1 MDESSGMHEIDDFLK
16 KHRVTE
22 IEAIIPDMAGIARG
36 KIIPRSK
43 FEAGESMRLPQA
55 VMIQTVTG
63 DYPEDGTLTGVT
75 DPDMVCV
82 PDPSTLR
89 IIPWATD
96 PTAQVIHDCMHF
108 DGTPVAISPRH
119 VLRRV
124 LEKYREQGWKP
135 VVAPELEFYLVDVN
149 KDPDLPLQPPVGR
162 TGRPETGGQSYSIE
176 AVNEFDPLFE
186 DIYEYCDIQD
196 LEVDTLI
203 HEIGAAQM
211 EINFLHG
218 DPLKL
223 ADQVFLFKR
232 TVREAALRHQMYATF
247 MAKPMEAEPG
257 SAMHVHQSV
266 VDAETGRNLF
276 SASDGQPSDLFHSY
290 IAGLQA
296 YTPALMPI
304 FAPYINSYRRLSRFT
319 AAPIG
324 VQWGYDNRT
333 VGFRV
338 PHSEPAAR
346 RVENRIP
353 GVDCNPYLA
362 IAATLAAGYL
372 GMTQGLKASAPL
384 ASDGY
389 QQRYQLPRNLEEA
402 LTQMSGCA
410 PIAQMLGESFVK
422 AYLALK
428 ETEYEAFFRVI
439 SSWERRHLLL
449 HV

>member
-1 MDESSGMHEIDDFLK
+1 
-16 KHRVTE
+16 
-22 IEAIIPDMAGIARG
+22 
-36 KIIPRSK
+36 
-43 FEAGESMRLPQA
+43 
-55 VMIQTVTG
+55 
-63 DYPEDGTLTGVT
+63 
-75 DPDMVCV
+75 MVCV

-89 IIPWATD
+89 IVPWAVD

-124 LEKYREQGWKP
+124 LDRYRAKGWTP
-135 VVAPELEFYLVDVN
+135 VVAPELEFYLVDTN
-149 KDPDLPLQPPVGR
+149 RDPDLPLRPPVGR

-196 LEVDTLI
+196 LQVDTLI
-203 HEIGAAQM
+203 HEVGAAQM

-218 DPLKL
+218 DALKL

-247 MAKPMEAEPG
+247 MAKPMEGEPG

-266 VDAETGRNLF
+266 IDAESGRNLF
-276 SASDGQPSDLFHSY
+276 SEPDGGPSALFHSY

-304 FAPYINSYRRLSRFT
+304 FAPYINSYRRLSRFM
-319 AAPIG
+319 AAPIS

-338 PHSEPAAR
+338 PHSSPAAR

-372 GMTQGLKASAPL
+372 GMTQGLEPSAPL

-389 QQRYQLPRNLEEA
+389 QEAYELPRNLEEGLA
-402 LTQMSGCA
+402 LMMRSE
-410 PIAQMLGESFVK
+410 PLKEMLGDAFVK
-422 AYLALK
+422 AYVALK